1 MKETDNHIFFWGEFL
16 SNWYPC
22 EFVATINGKQVKF
35 HNTEQYFMYM
45 KAIKFG
51 DKEIAE
57 EILKKGD
64 NPKIAKNLGRKVKN
78 YDDGVWNN
86 VRYSVMRDACF
97 MKFSQ
102 NESLKKKLLN
112 PKWSDKGFVEG
123 SPYDRIWGIGV
134 HYKDASDDESTWRGE
149 NLLGKVLNEVRELL
163 K

>member
-1 MKETDNHIFFWGEFL
+1 
-16 SNWYPC
+16 
-22 EFVATINGKQVKF
+22 
-35 HNTEQYFMYM
+35 MYM

-102 NESLKKKLLN
+102 NEYLKKKLLN

-149 NLLGKVLNEVRELL
+149 NLLGKVLNEVRDAL

>member
-1 MKETDNHIFFWGEFL
+1 
-16 SNWYPC
+16 
-22 EFVATINGKQVKF
+22 
-35 HNTEQYFMYM
+35 
-45 KAIKFG
+45 
-51 DKEIAE
+51 
-57 EILKKGD
+57 
-64 NPKIAKNLGRKVKN
+64 
-78 YDDGVWNN
+78 
-86 VRYSVMRDACF
+86 

-102 NESLKKKLLN
+102 NEYLKKKLLN

>member
-1 MKETDNHIFFWGEFL
+1 
-16 SNWYPC
+16 
-22 EFVATINGKQVKF
+22 
-35 HNTEQYFMYM
+35 MYM

-102 NESLKKKLLN
+102 NEYLKKKLLN

>member
-1 MKETDNHIFFWGEFL
+1 
-16 SNWYPC
+16 
-22 EFVATINGKQVKF
+22 
-35 HNTEQYFMYM
+35 MYM

-57 EILKKGD
+57 EILKKGE

-86 VRYSVMRDACF
+86 VRYSVMKDACF

-102 NESLKKKLLN
+102 NEYLKNKLLN

-134 HYKDASDDESTWRGE
+134 HYNDASDDESTWRGE
-149 NLLGKVLNEVRELL
+149 NLLGKVLNEVREAL

>member
-1 MKETDNHIFFWGEFL
+1 
-16 SNWYPC
+16 
-22 EFVATINGKQVKF
+22 
-35 HNTEQYFMYM
+35 MYM

-57 EILKKGD
+57 EILKKGE

-102 NESLKKKLLN
+102 NEYLKKKLLN

-149 NLLGKVLNEVRELL
+149 NLLGKVLNEVRDAL